1 MLDQSAAAS
10 SSECSTVTQTL
21 SGSKPRPPA
30 SWEVVTRSQA
40 YLIASALKYS
50 PKEKLPFIWKKVP
63 CRVVLPTSSMSRVR
77 THFCTLVARL
87 NGAGSA
93 PVKYGL
99 NGTMPAL
106 TNSRVGSL

>member
-1 MLDQSAAAS
+1 MFDHSAAAS

-21 SGSKPRPPA
+21 SGSKPKPPA
-30 SWEVVTRSQA
+30 SCAVVTRFQA

-50 PKEKLPFIWKKVP
+50 PKEKLPFIWKNVP

-87 NGAGSA
+87 
-93 PVKYGL
+93 
-99 NGTMPAL
+99 
-106 TNSRVGSL
+106 